1 MHWPP
6 VRNCR
11 IISISMQTANSI
23 AGVYKPGNGDA
34 FQAINPATGEMLEG
48 IFHRAGKSAVDE
60 AMQAAAA
67 AAVIYSQIAK
77 DQKAL
82 FLRTIATEI
91 EAVGSLAVKRASEES
106 GLPHARLTGEIGRT
120 TGQLR
125 MFADLVE
132 EGSWVQAVIDT
143 AQPNRHPMPKPDI
156 RRMLVAM
163 GPVVVFGAS
172 NFPLAFSVA
181 GGDTASALAAG
192 CPVIVKAHPAHP
204 GTSALIAAA
213 INAAAQQCNMP
224 PGVFSLLYDDGY
236 DTGALLVKH
245 PVTKAVAFTGSYKGG
260 MALLQLAAER
270 NVPIPVFAEM
280 GSINPVLLLPAA
292 LEKRSGELATSLAAS
307 ITQGGGQFCT
317 KPGLLLA
324 MQSPGLEAFITTLAA
339 GIRQTLPVP
348 MLTEGIC
355 HQYQHHSAGKLA
367 AQGVELLA
375 EAGEAAAPIKYPTRP
390 RLAKVSAQTF
400 LRSPDLQEE
409 VFGPYAMLVVAENME
424 ELQAVTAVL
433 SGQLTVTI
441 MAERE
446 ELSLHAPLIRQIS
459 QLAGRIVYNGVPTG
473 VEVCAAM
480 QHGGPF
486 PASTDSRFTSVGTA
500 AIYRFTRPMAWQN
513 CADEWLPGELQSGNP
528 LNILRT
534 TDLTTA
540 RL

>member
-1 MHWPP
+1 
-6 VRNCR
+6 
-11 IISISMQTANSI
+11 MQTANSI

-34 FQAINPATGEMLEG
+34 FQAVNPATGETLEG
-48 IFHRAGKSAVDE
+48 IFHRAGKGAVDE

-67 AAVIYSQIAK
+67 ASVIYSEIGK
-77 DQKAL
+77 DRKAH

-91 EAVGSLAVKRASEES
+91 EATGSLVIKRASEES
-106 GLPHARLTGEIGRT
+106 GLPHARLTGELGRT

-125 MFADLVE
+125 LFADLVE

-143 AQPNRHPMPKPDI
+143 AQPNRQPLPKPDI
-156 RRMLVAM
+156 RRMLVPL

-204 GTSALIAAA
+204 GTSAIIAAA
-213 INAAAQQCNMP
+213 INTAVQQCDMP
-224 PGVFSLLYDDGY
+224 PGVFSLLYDNGY

-245 PVTKAVAFTGSYKGG
+245 PITKAVAFTGSYKGG

-270 NVPIPVFAEM
+270 KDPIPVFAEM
-280 GSINPVLLLPAA
+280 GSVNPVLLLPGA
-292 LEKRSGELATSLAAS
+292 LEKRPAELATSLAAS

-317 KPGLLLA
+317 KPGLLLTLH
-324 MQSPGLEAFITTLAA
+324 SPGLEEFITILAA

-348 MLTEGIC
+348 MLTAGIC
-355 HQYQHHSAGKLA
+355 HQYQHHAAGKLA

-375 EAGEAAAPIKYPTRP
+375 EAGGADASIKCPTQP
-390 RLAKVSAQTF
+390 MLAKVSAQTF
-400 LRSPDLQEE
+400 LQSPDLQEE

-424 ELQAVTAVL
+424 ELQAVAAAL
-433 SGQLTVTI
+433 PGQLTVTI
-441 MAERE
+441 MAEKD
-446 ELSLHAPLIRQIS
+446 ELSLYTTLVRQIS
-459 QLAGRIVYNGVPTG
+459 QLAGRIVFNGVPTG

-500 AIYRFTRPMAWQN
+500 AIYRFARPMAWQN
-513 CADEWLPGELQSGNP
+513 CADEWLPGELKYGNP

>member
-1 MHWPP
+1 
-6 VRNCR
+6 
-11 IISISMQTANSI
+11 MQTANSI

-375 EAGEAAAPIKYPTRP
+375 EAGETAAPIKYPTRP

-446 ELSLHAPLIRQIS
+446 ELSLHAPLIRQVS

-500 AIYRFTRPMAWQN
+500 AIYRFARPMAWQN